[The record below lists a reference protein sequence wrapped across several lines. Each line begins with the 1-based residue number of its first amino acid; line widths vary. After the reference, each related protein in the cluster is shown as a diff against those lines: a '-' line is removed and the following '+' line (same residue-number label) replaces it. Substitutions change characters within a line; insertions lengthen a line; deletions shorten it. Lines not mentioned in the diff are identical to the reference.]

1 MKSIRGSL
9 LGAFTILVV
18 VVSGPVS
25 VLAGEGKSPEAVV
38 ATFQDS
44 LVNVMKLADSLTVS
58 QRFEKLE
65 PTLDMAFHFQIMTQI
80 AVGKHWSTTDHASR
94 LKATQSFRRLSI
106 STLATLFDGYS
117 GEFFE
122 HQRNMPGPSK
132 TILVMTDLVKSDKK
146 RIGIAYVTR
155 KFKDVWRIMD
165 VVLDGGISELKV
177 KRSEYHQILKN
188 EGVIGLIDL
197 LDNKSNELLY
207 VKTAQ

>member
-1 MKSIRGSL
+1 MKSIRGLL
-9 LGAFTILVV
+9 LGAFAILVV

-25 VLAGEGKSPEAVV
+25 VLAGGGESPEAVV
-38 ATFQDS
+38 ATFQNS
-44 LVNVMKLADSLTVS
+44 LVNVMKVADSLTVA
-58 QRFEKLE
+58 QRFKKLE

-80 AVGKHWSTTDHASR
+80 AVGAHWSTTDHASR

-122 HQRNMPGPSK
+122 HQSNMPGPSK
-132 TILVMTDLVKSDKK
+132 TILVTTDLVKSDKK
-146 RIGIAYVTR
+146 RIEIVYVTR
-155 KFKDVWRIMD
+155 KFKDVWRIID

-177 KRSEYHQILKN
+177 KQSEYHQILKN

-197 LDNKSNELLY
+197 LDNKSNELLN
-207 VKTAQ
+207 VKTPQ